1 MPSRNI
7 ESRKETGGAVALVIM
22 GHGAAPTFFQRQ
34 TRLSTI
40 EGLNLG
46 FLVHAR
52 YQCLVGRIK
61 IDADNVGKL
70 FHEAFVSGELKGPY
84 SVRLKTVGSPYLGHH
99 VMTDPLSLGHT
110 ARTPVCG
117 VGRYSVQ
124 CGLHYRLDLFPVKPP
139 GTWTFR
145 GVLGQP
151 NRSLILE
158 TLAPN
163 QDGRTTGLQLPSNRR
178 VGEPLYRQ
186 QANPRPKRNTLR
198 SPFGADPRLQL
209 ASLLATHRQRLGF
222 VSHGPGCNTTVT
234 RCQDIMMTL
243 H

>member
-1 MPSRNI
+1 
-7 ESRKETGGAVALVIM
+7 M

-46 FLVHAR
+46 FLVHAQH
-52 YQCLVGRIK
+52 QCLVGRVK
-61 IDADNVGKL
+61 IDADNVSKL
-70 FHEAFVSGELKGPY
+70 FHEAFVPGELKGPY
-84 SVRLKTVGSPYLGHH
+84 SVRLQTMGSPYLGHH
-99 VMTDPLSLGHT
+99 VMTDALSLGHT

-124 CGLHYRLDLFPVKPP
+124 CGFHYRLDLVPVKPP

-163 QDGRTTGLQLPSNRR
+163 QDRWTTGLQLSSNRR
-178 VGEPLYRQ
+178 VREPLCRQ
-186 QANPRPKRNTLR
+186 QANPRPKHNTLR
-198 SPFGADPRLQL
+198 RPLRAYHVSNWVRC
-209 ASLLATHRQRLGF
+209 SLLIDNGSALFLIDPVVMLPR
-222 VSHGPGCNTTVT
+222 PTVNG
-234 RCQDIMMTL
+234 L
-243 H
+243 